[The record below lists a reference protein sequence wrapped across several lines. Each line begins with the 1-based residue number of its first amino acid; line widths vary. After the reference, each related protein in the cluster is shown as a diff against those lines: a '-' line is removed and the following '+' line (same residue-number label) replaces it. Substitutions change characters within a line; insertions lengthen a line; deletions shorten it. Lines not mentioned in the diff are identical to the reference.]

1 MSNRPIS
8 ALQQSSIAN
17 RSSTSLITPQLTS
30 LSDPPTKQVDAH
42 LLEFLTAEVIRLLI
56 DSEAAARARH
66 AAQEQ
71 LVEADLLAHKTGS
84 ISLKETSTAR
94 PAAEKTAAEKEEV
107 DSAVR
112 TRLDGMGFK
121 VGWALSERLARDR
134 PRFPST
140 PAPVSSTTPASASP
154 LAPVP
159 DPLETVKFIC
169 KDVWIALYD
178 KQVDNLRTN
187 HRGVYVLHDNAFR
200 PLAKVS
206 GSGDDK
212 EVARM
217 VQFILAFPAGVIRG
231 ALANLGISCTVS
243 GESLGLPQSTFQIKT
258 VKPGA
263 V

>member
-1 MSNRPIS
+1 MPIAKLRS
-8 ALQQSSIAN
+8 LQ
-17 RSSTSLITPQLTS
+17 
-30 LSDPPTKQVDAH
+30 
-42 LLEFLTAEVIRLLI
+42 VIRLLI

-71 LVEADLLAHKTGS
+71 LVEADLLANKTGS
-84 ISLKETSTAR
+84 LSLKEKPVGK
-94 PAAEKTAAEKEEV
+94 PAAERTAAEKEAV
-107 DSAVR
+107 DEAVR

-121 VGWALSERLARDR
+121 VGWALSERCVVTLLLTISDLADRSNRPRRLARDR

-200 PLAKVS
+200 PLARVS
-206 GSGDDK
+206 GSGNDK
-212 EVARM
+212 EVSRM
-217 VQFILAFPAGVIRG
+217 VQF
-231 ALANLGISCTVS
+231 VS
-243 GESLGLPQSTFQIKT
+243 LPTPRT
-258 VKPGA
+258 
-263 V
+263 